1 MTVCYLIGAF
11 DQDSE
16 DISQVSAFLCV
27 VLVTLDKLYDFSSS
41 PFLHPSCKAND
52 DRGNVAVL
60 AQFPHRGSGWLGM
73 VSPDIL

>member
-27 VLVTLDKLYDFSSS
+27 VPVTLDKLYDFSAS
-41 PFLHPSCKAND
+41 PFLHPSRKAND

-60 AQFPHRGSGWLGM
+60 AQFPH
-73 VSPDIL
+73 